1 VLFSKNTRYTTGK
14 VIAAPIR
21 SPLALVTIAAA
32 LSFVPTSIAQPPSA
46 TPTTATAMTA
56 TPGTATSTTARLASS
71 TLPAIA
77 EQVHQVQPLLNGM
90 TVPAISLQDEA
101 GNMIDLGKQLR
112 KAPSIVVFFRGGW
125 CPYCNAQLAG
135 LQTISAELSA
145 MGYQIIAISPE
156 TLAMRQASMAKNAH
170 SATSSAQRSAD
181 AQPKTYLLYGDV
193 NFAAMRGF
201 GIAYYQDDKT
211 TALYK
216 NSYGIT
222 LSYDSNGKAVLPAP
236 AVFILNQNAEVQF
249 SYVHINYKTRLQPQL
264 LTLAARLALP
274 SKS

>member
-1 VLFSKNTRYTTGK
+1 MFFSRHTRHT
-14 VIAAPIR
+14 IRQSSAAR
-21 SPLALVTIAAA
+21 RPLALIAIYAALSCIPIGFAQQQPLTTPTTTPTIAA
-32 LSFVPTSIAQPPSA
+32 LAQSE
-46 TPTTATAMTA
+46 
-56 TPGTATSTTARLASS
+56 
-71 TLPAIA
+71 LPAIA
-77 EQVHQVQPLLNGM
+77 EQVNQVQPLLNGM
-90 TVPAISLQDEA
+90 TVPAITLQDDE
-101 GNMIDLGKQLR
+101 GNTIELTEQLR

-156 TLAMRQASMAKNAH
+156 TLAMRQASKVSNTTDATEKNKN
-170 SATSSAQRSAD
+170 RSTNA
-181 AQPKTYLLYGDV
+181 YRLYGDA
-193 NFAAMRGF
+193 NFEAMRGF

-216 NSYGIT
+216 NSYGIS